1 MHLVNKTH
9 VPEKVI
15 LLPLSG
21 GIANISDKFCECPEK
36 GVGEELAG
44 EALWKTPE
52 VNSTQRD
59 HDKNEQDEVRV
70 GC

>member
-15 LLPLSG
+15 LLSLSG

-44 EALWKTPE
+44 EALW
-52 VNSTQRD
+52 
-59 HDKNEQDEVRV
+59 
-70 GC
+70 